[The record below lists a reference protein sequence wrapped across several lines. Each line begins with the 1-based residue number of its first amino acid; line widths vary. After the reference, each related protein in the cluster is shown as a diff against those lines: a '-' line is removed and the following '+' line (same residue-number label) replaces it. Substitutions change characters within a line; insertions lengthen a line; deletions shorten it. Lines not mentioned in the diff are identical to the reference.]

1 MQLLQDKHGK
11 VVIFQSPNLPLAVG
25 LTAQLLSMLL
35 PYGTGNFIA
44 ALVAFG
50 ALFTWAWL
58 ELFQGVNLLRRAL
71 GCTVLIWLIV
81 TRIS

>member
-1 MQLLQDKHGK
+1 MHLLKDKDGEI
-11 VVIFQSPNLPLAVG
+11 VIFQPPNLPLVVG
-25 LTAQLLSMLL
+25 LTAQLLSIVL

-58 ELFQGVNLLRRAL
+58 ELFDGANLLRRAL
-71 GCTVLIWLIV
+71 GCAVLIWLIV
-81 TRIS
+81 SRIS